1 MMKKRILVL
10 GAFLA
15 LLATLLSSCGAYA
28 PKGEIAGPDGAE
40 DQMNFAPDAPAE
52 EVEAKPEASEAA
64 GDDEGPRKILENS
77 FVDAAVHPVSTF
89 SADVDTASYSLFRR
103 LVQKGYTLEELKATA
118 GGCLRTEEMVNYFS
132 YTCPEPTEGIFGIKA
147 TVAPSP
153 YNDTTL
159 LMLTLATQKT
169 ESSKKNNLV
178 FLIDVSGS
186 MMSEDKLPLLKKA
199 FSYLV
204 GRLDGDDTVSIVTY
218 SGKEEVV
225 LDGCSGSKSERILQ
239 AVNGLSAGGST
250 NGEAGLKMAYRL
262 AEAHYIPNGNNR
274 IFLASDGDLNV
285 GASSVE
291 EVRELVSEKKKSGVY
306 LSVLGFGEGN
316 YRDDMMES
324 IADNG
329 NGVYHYVDSDAEAEK
344 IFGEDLFANLYPV
357 ADDVKL
363 QLTFR
368 PEVVAQYRLVG
379 YENRILSEE
388 DFKDDQK
395 DAGEL
400 GAGHCVTV
408 FYELKLRERTEE
420 SAELPFAELA
430 IRWKEPGETKSKE
443 KSFTLEQE
451 LYTENPDEDF
461 LFATAVVECSA
472 LLRDSAYKGNASF
485 ENIQARLAKL
495 NLEKD
500 FYKEQFAQLLDTLIK
515 NSSPNEKFAAI

>member
-1 MMKKRILVL
+1 MW
-10 GAFLA
+10 
-15 LLATLLSSCGAYA
+15 
-28 PKGEIAGPDGAE
+28 GPLRW
-40 DQMNFAPDAPAE
+40 
-52 EVEAKPEASEAA
+52 
-64 GDDEGPRKILENS
+64 RK
-77 FVDAAVHPVSTF
+77 
-89 SADVDTASYSLFRR
+89 
-103 LVQKGYTLEELKATA
+103 
-118 GGCLRTEEMVNYFS
+118 
-132 YTCPEPTEGIFGIKA
+132 
-147 TVAPSP
+147 
-153 YNDTTL
+153 
-159 LMLTLATQKT
+159 
-169 ESSKKNNLV
+169 
-178 FLIDVSGS
+178 
-186 MMSEDKLPLLKKA
+186 
-199 FSYLV
+199 
-204 GRLDGDDTVSIVTY
+204 
-218 SGKEEVV
+218 
-225 LDGCSGSKSERILQ
+225 
-239 AVNGLSAGGST
+239 
-250 NGEAGLKMAYRL
+250 
-262 AEAHYIPNGNNR
+262 
-274 IFLASDGDLNV
+274 
-285 GASSVE
+285 
-291 EVRELVSEKKKSGVY
+291 SEKKKSGVY

>member
-40 DQMNFAPDAPAE
+40 DQMNFAPAAPAE

-285 GASSVE
+285 GPL
-291 EVRELVSEKKKSGVY
+291 RWRKSGNW
-306 LSVLGFGEGN
+306 FPK
-316 YRDDMMES
+316 R
-324 IADNG
+324 
-329 NGVYHYVDSDAEAEK
+329 K
-344 IFGEDLFANLYPV
+344 
-357 ADDVKL
+357 
-363 QLTFR
+363 
-368 PEVVAQYRLVG
+368 
-379 YENRILSEE
+379 NRGCTCRCW
-388 DFKDDQK
+388 
-395 DAGEL
+395 A
-400 GAGHCVTV
+400 
-408 FYELKLRERTEE
+408 
-420 SAELPFAELA
+420 SA
-430 IRWKEPGETKSKE
+430 R
-443 KSFTLEQE
+443 
-451 LYTENPDEDF
+451 
-461 LFATAVVECSA
+461 ATT
-472 LLRDSAYKGNASF
+472 GT
-485 ENIQARLAKL
+485 I
-495 NLEKD
+495 
-500 FYKEQFAQLLDTLIK
+500 
-515 NSSPNEKFAAI
+515 